1 MKLVYT
7 HENRLM
13 VLNVRNILID
23 HGIKVVVNNEYA
35 SSAAGGLAPIDTW
48 PEVWILNDG
57 DFGSSKNIIESLDV
71 ELKTAMWQCRG
82 CLEKNDETFDYCW
95 NCKRDRF

>member
-13 VLNVRNILID
+13 VLNVRNILSD
-23 HGIKVVVNNEYA
+23 HGIDVVINKEYA

-48 PEVWILNDG
+48 PEVWVVNDD
-57 DFGSSKNIIESLDV
+57 DFDASMKIIESLED
-71 ELKTAMWQCRG
+71 ESQKEIWQCRE
-82 CLEKNDETFDYCW
+82 CLEMNDESFDYCW
-95 NCKRDRF
+95 NCKRDKS

>member
-13 VLNVRNILID
+13 VLNVRNILSD
-23 HGIKVVVNNEYA
+23 HGIEVVVNKEYA

-48 PEVWILNDG
+48 PEVWVVNDD
-57 DFGSSKNIIESLDV
+57 DFGSSMNITESLDV
-71 ELKTAMWQCRG
+71 ELNTAMSQCR
-82 CLEKNDETFDYCW
+82 EFREMYYETFDYCW
-95 NCKRDRF
+95 KCKRDKP

>member
-13 VLNVRNILID
+13 VLNVRNILSDYGID
-23 HGIKVVVNNEYA
+23 VVVNKEYA

-48 PEVWILNDG
+48 PEVWIVNDD
-57 DFGSSKNIIESLDV
+57 DFDSSMNIISSLDIK
-71 ELKTAMWQCRG
+71 LKAAMWECRE
-82 CLEKNDETFDYCW
+82 CLEMNDETFDYCW
-95 NCKRDRF
+95 KCRSDKS

>member
-13 VLNVRNILID
+13 VLNARNILSD
-23 HGIKVVVNNEYA
+23 HGIDVVVNKEYA

-48 PEVWILNDG
+48 PEVWVVNDD
-57 DFGSSKNIIESLDV
+57 DFDLSMNIIGSLDV
-71 ELKTAMWQCRG
+71 KLKTAMWECRK
-82 CLEKNDETFDYCW
+82 CLEMNDETFDYCW
-95 NCKRDRF
+95 NCMGDKS

>member
-13 VLNVRNILID
+13 VLNVRNILRDYGID
-23 HGIKVVVNNEYA
+23 VVVNKEYA

-48 PEVWILNDG
+48 PEVWVVNDD
-57 DFGSSKNIIESLDV
+57 DFDLSMNIIGSLDV
-71 ELKTAMWQCRG
+71 KLETTMWECRG
-82 CLEKNDETFDYCW
+82 CLEMNDETFDYCW
-95 NCKRDRF
+95 NCKRDKS

>member
-7 HENRLM
+7 HENRLI
-13 VLNVRNILID
+13 VLNVRNILSD
-23 HGIKVVVNNEYA
+23 HGIEVVLNNEYA

-48 PEVWILNDG
+48 PEVWIANDD
-57 DFGSSKNIIESLDV
+57 DFGSSMKIIDSLDV
-71 ELKTAMWQCRG
+71 ELMTVMWQCRE

-95 NCKRDRF
+95 NCKRDRS

>member
-13 VLNVRNILID
+13 VLNVKNILSG
-23 HGIKVVVNNEYA
+23 HGIDVVVNKEFA

-48 PEVWILNDG
+48 PEIWILD
-57 DFGSSKNIIESLDV
+57 DDDLDSSMKIIESLDV
-71 ELKTAMWQCRG
+71 EINTAMWQCIE
-82 CLEKNDETFDYCW
+82 CLEMNDETFDYCW
-95 NCKRDRF
+95 TCKSDKS

>member
-13 VLNVRNILID
+13 VLNVRNILSD
-23 HGIKVVVNNEYA
+23 HGIDVVVNKEYA

-48 PEVWILNDG
+48 PEVLIVNDD
-57 DFGSSKNIIESLDV
+57 DFDLSMNIIGSLDV
-71 ELKTAMWQCRG
+71 KLKTVMWECRG
-82 CLEKNDETFDYCW
+82 CLEMNDETFDYCW
-95 NCKRDRF
+95 KCRSDKS

>member
-13 VLNVRNILID
+13 VLNVKNILID
-23 HGIKVVVNNEYA
+23 HGIEVVVNKEYA

-48 PEVWILNDG
+48 PEVWIVND
-57 DFGSSKNIIESLDV
+57 DDLGSSMKIIESLDV
-71 ELKTAMWQCRG
+71 EVKIAKWECFE
-82 CLEKNDETFDYCW
+82 CLEMKDYRFDYCW
-95 NCKRDRF
+95 NCKRDKS

>member
-13 VLNVRNILID
+13 VLNVKNILSN
-23 HGIKVVVNNEYA
+23 HGIEVVVNKEYA

-48 PEVWILNDG
+48 PEVWIVNDD
-57 DFGSSKNIIESLDV
+57 DFGSSMNIIESLDV
-71 ELKTAMWQCRG
+71 ELKTAMRQGLKCR
-82 CLEKNDETFDYCW
+82 EMNDETVDYCC
-95 NCKRDRF
+95 NCKRA

>member
-13 VLNVRNILID
+13 VLNVKNVLSD
-23 HGIKVVVNNEYA
+23 GGIEVIVNNEYA

-48 PEVWILNDG
+48 LEVWIVNDY
-57 DFGSSKNIIESLDV
+57 DLDSSMKIIESLDV
-71 ELKTAMWQCRG
+71 EIKTAMWQCRE
-82 CLEKNDETFDYCW
+82 CLEMNDETFDYCW
-95 NCKRDRF
+95 KCKSDKS